1 MSPTESRSATS
12 PASLAARDRA
22 VVWHPCSHLRDAGEF
37 PPVEIVAARGCR
49 LTFADGR
56 TCLDAISS
64 WWCKSLGHG
73 HPRLLAA
80 LAAQAARFEHVITA
94 DTTHRALV
102 RVSERLVAIANGAGP
117 DTWGQW
123 PDAGR
128 APTPGPFAT
137 VFYAENGSTAIEI
150 ALKMALQYQAQ
161 SGHPG
166 RTAFAALSG
175 GYHGETVG
183 ALSVGDC
190 GLYKD
195 AYAPLLFPCTMITAV
210 PWRSGPGDPHWQD
223 CSAEWPMIEAQ
234 LAPIAG
240 RLAAV
245 IYEPVLQGAGGMR
258 PVSPD
263 LQRRLRAWADAH
275 GVLLIADE
283 IAAGMGRCGTMLA
296 GRLADQG
303 ALRCH
308 ADFAVLGKGLT
319 GGCMPLAGVATTA
332 TVRAAFDAAPLAGRS
347 FLHSTTYSGHALALA
362 VADAALDVYANEK
375 ILDQVARH
383 GPLLHAGLAE
393 LMKSRPYLRNLRSV
407 GMVAAVDLCAPD
419 GTSLDPARRTGRR
432 VYREAVARGAWLRP
446 LGDTLYLCPPLNT
459 APADLAA
466 MIAILANACA
476 AVFVH

>member
-1 MSPTESRSATS
+1 MSTESRTAS
-12 PASLAARDRA
+12 SLAARDRA
-22 VVWHPCSHLRDAGEF
+22 VVWHPCSHLRDAAEF
-37 PPVEIVAARGCR
+37 PPLEIVSAQGCR

-73 HPRLLAA
+73 HPRLRAA
-80 LAAQAARFEHVITA
+80 LAAQAARFEHVIAA

-102 RVSERLVAIANGAGP
+102 RVSERLCAIANGAGP
-117 DTWGQW
+117 DAWGTW
-123 PDAGR
+123 PDDGR

-150 ALKMALQYQAQ
+150 ALKMALQFQAQ
-161 SGHPG
+161 SGRPQ
-166 RTAFAALSG
+166 RTAFAALGG

-195 AYAPLLFPCTMITAV
+195 AYAPLLFPCTMIAAV
-210 PWRSGPGDPHWQD
+210 PWRSGPTDPRWQD
-223 CSAEWPMIEAQ
+223 ASAEWPVIEAQ
-234 LAPIAG
+234 LTPVVG
-240 RLAAV
+240 TLAAV

-263 LQRRLRAWADAH
+263 VLRRLRAWSDAH

-296 GRLADQG
+296 GQLADRG
-303 ALRCH
+303 SVRCH

-319 GGCMPLAGVATTA
+319 GGSLPLAAVVTTA
-332 TVRAAFDAAPLAGRS
+332 AVRAAFDAGPLAGRS

-362 VADAALDVYANEK
+362 VADAALDAYAQEQ
-375 ILDQVARH
+375 ILQQVAWH
-383 GPLLHAGLAE
+383 GPLLHQGLAD
-393 LMKSRPYLRNLRSV
+393 LPHWRPYFHQLRSV
-407 GMVAAVDLCAPD
+407 GMVAAIDLRRAD
-419 GTSLDPARRTGRR
+419 GGALDPAARTGRQ
-432 VYREAVARGAWLRP
+432 VYHAAIARGAWLRP

-459 APADLAA
+459 SPED
-466 MIAILANACA
+466 IAEMVRILADACA
-476 AVFVH
+476 AVLRR